1 MLKEVIKEMQ
11 QQNLDLEGP
20 INLWDFVRKARW
32 TDDHDYKRI
41 EKLLLSMPKNTALAI
56 HRDYKDK
63 LDKLTKAI
71 DNVQGVSDDGF
82 SDLTNHIMG
91 MGRKAY
97 ERAMGKDGV
106 KFAQQLVNQNKYQ
119 ENFGYSFHGVLG
131 Y

>member
-41 EKLLLSMPKNTALAI
+41 EKLLLSMPKNQALAI

-63 LDKLTKAI
+63 LDKLNKAI

>member
-20 INLWDFVRKARW
+20 TNLWDFVRKARW

-41 EKLLLSMPKNTALAI
+41 EKLLLSMPKKSAMMLHHEYKGKLKALADHI
-56 HRDYKDK
+56 TD
-63 LDKLTKAI
+63 
-71 DNVQGVSDDGF
+71 VEGVSDDGY
-82 SDLTNHIMG
+82 SDLTNHIVG

-97 ERAMGKDGV
+97 ERAMSKDGV
-106 KFAQQLVNQNKYQ
+106 KFAQQIVNQNKYH